1 MSWLS
6 TVLCASSMERGK
18 VEDRRYKLQDRAA
31 ELEIKEAVNAF
42 GQSTNP
48 SVVPENTSK
57 PPPDNVVPLRFYCMP
72 LKSARSM

>member
-6 TVLCASSMERGK
+6 TVLCASYMERGRVK
-18 VEDRRYKLQDRAA
+18 DKRDELQGRAA
-31 ELEIKEAVNAF
+31 EWEIKDAVNTF

-57 PPPDNVVPLRFYCMP
+57 PSPNPSSQRRYWLQP
-72 LKSARSM
+72 